1 MDVHNGYW
9 IGGTTALTRS
19 VSRGDFPR
27 TIESGGE
34 TVSVA
39 PIATDGG
46 GNAFLVTAHDG
57 QVWRWDHETGT
68 LAAVA
73 VSFGAFLERVAR
85 DWERAASGDA
95 NWEYLV

>member
-1 MDVHNGYW
+1 
-9 IGGTTALTRS
+9 
-19 VSRGDFPR
+19 
-27 TIESGGE
+27 
-34 TVSVA
+34 
-39 PIATDGG
+39 
-46 GNAFLVTAHDG
+46 
-57 QVWRWDHETGT
+57 VWRWDHETGT